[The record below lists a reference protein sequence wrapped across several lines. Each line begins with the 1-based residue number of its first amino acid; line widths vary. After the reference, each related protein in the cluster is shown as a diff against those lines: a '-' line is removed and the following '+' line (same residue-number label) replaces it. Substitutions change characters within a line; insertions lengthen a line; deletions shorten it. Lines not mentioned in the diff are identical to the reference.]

1 MTDILKQKM
10 RSLKGGKAVDYYQL
24 LDIPRVANPEDIEY
38 RYHELAKKYHP
49 DRSKSP
55 DAHEKFIKIK
65 EAYETLKNPPK
76 KKVYD
81 ACLPPEEKAV
91 EASSEP
97 EDFEGFSSEPEDFEG
112 FSSDSDAPSPD
123 SSISPGPDQPVSGPK
138 GAFKST
144 GISYV
149 SFKSDRES
157 YPSGPASFSKGTG
170 ETGKPERSKYVLS
183 EKSLNRHDRSKEV
196 SYGSGQNGSGQNCSG
211 QNGSGQNSADW
222 SYVKVKYEGIDEDI
236 DDDAGK
242 KSGFS
247 AGFALRKAFRYTVVL
262 ICIFLVL
269 TIVSPDLVG
278 AKASGLGAVTE
289 TFDKVVLLAK
299 SLV

>member
-1 MTDILKQKM
+1 M
-10 RSLKGGKAVDYYQL
+10 DYYQL

-65 EAYETLKNPPK
+65 EAYETLKNPQK
-76 KKVYD
+76 RKVYD
-81 ACLPPEEKAV
+81 ASLPPEEKAV

-97 EDFEGFSSEPEDFEG
+97 EDSEG

-123 SSISPGPDQPVSGPK
+123 SSISPVPDQPVSGSK
-138 GAFKST
+138 GAFKLT

-157 YPSGPASFSKGTG
+157 YSSSPASSSKGPG
-170 ETGKPERSKYVLS
+170 ESGKPERSKYLPS

-196 SYGSGQNGSGQNCSG
+196 SYGSGQNSA
-211 QNGSGQNSADW
+211 GQNSADW
-222 SYVKVKYEGIDEDI
+222 SYVKVKYEGLDEDI
-236 DDDAGK
+236 DDDTGK

-247 AGFALRKAFRYTVVL
+247 AGFVLRKAFRYAVVL

-299 SLV
+299 SLI

>member
-1 MTDILKQKM
+1 M
-10 RSLKGGKAVDYYQL
+10 RSFKGGKAVDYYQL

-65 EAYETLKNPPK
+65 KAYETLKNPPK
-76 KKVYD
+76 RKVYD
-81 ACLPPEEKAV
+81 ASLPPEEKAM
-91 EASSEP
+91 EASTEP
-97 EDFEGFSSEPEDFEG
+97 EDPER
-112 FSSDSDAPSPD
+112 FSSDSDIPSSE
-123 SSISPGPDQPVSGPK
+123 SSTSPAPDQPVSGPK

-149 SFKSDRES
+149 SFKSDLES
-157 YPSGPASFSKGTG
+157 YPPGPDFSSKGPG
-170 ETGKPERSKYVLS
+170 ESGKPERSKYLPS
-183 EKSLNRHDRSKEV
+183 EKSLNCHDRSKEV
-196 SYGSGQNGSGQNCSG
+196 LYGSGQNSA
-211 QNGSGQNSADW
+211 GQNSADW
-222 SYVKVKYEGIDEDI
+222 SYVKVKYEGLDEDI

-247 AGFALRKAFRYTVVL
+247 AGFVLRNAFRYSVVL

-269 TIVSPDLVG
+269 MIVSPDLVG
-278 AKASGLGAVTE
+278 AKASGLGALTE
-289 TFDKVVLLAK
+289 TFDKVVLLGK
-299 SLV
+299 SLI

>member
-1 MTDILKQKM
+1 M
-10 RSLKGGKAVDYYQL
+10 DYYQL
-24 LDIPRVANPEDIEY
+24 LDIPRVASPEDIEN
-38 RYHELAKKYHP
+38 RYLLLVKKYHP

-65 EAYETLKNPPK
+65 EAYETLKNPWK
-76 KKVYD
+76 RKVYD
-81 ACLPPEEKAV
+81 ASLPPEEKAV

-97 EDFEGFSSEPEDFEG
+97 EDPEG
-112 FSSDSDAPSPD
+112 FSSDSDAPSLD
-123 SSISPGPDQPVSGPK
+123 SSISPVPDQPVSGSK

-157 YPSGPASFSKGTG
+157 YSSSPASSSKGPG
-170 ETGKPERSKYVLS
+170 ESGKPERSKYLPS
-183 EKSLNRHDRSKEV
+183 EKSLNLHDRSKEV
-196 SYGSGQNGSGQNCSG
+196 SY
-211 QNGSGQNSADW
+211 GSGQNSADW

-236 DDDAGK
+236 DDATGK

-247 AGFALRKAFRYTVVL
+247 AGFTVRKAFRYAVVL
-262 ICIFLVL
+262 ICIFLIL

-278 AKASGLGAVTE
+278 AKASGFGAVTE

>member
-1 MTDILKQKM
+1 M
-10 RSLKGGKAVDYYQL
+10 RYLKGGKAVDYYQL

-65 EAYETLKNPPK
+65 EAYETLKNPRK
-76 KKVYD
+76 RKVYD
-81 ACLPPEEKAV
+81 SCLPPEEKAV

-97 EDFEGFSSEPEDFEG
+97 EGPED
-112 FSSDSDAPSPD
+112 FSSDSEAPSPE
-123 SSISPGPDQPVSGPK
+123 SSISPAPDQPVSGPK

-157 YPSGPASFSKGTG
+157 YPASQASSSKGPG
-170 ETGKPERSKYVLS
+170 ESGKPGQSKYVHS

-196 SYGSGQNGSGQNCSG
+196 SYD
-211 QNGSGQNSADW
+211 SGQNSADW

-247 AGFALRKAFRYTVVL
+247 AGFIVRKAFRYAVVL

-299 SLV
+299 SLI

>member
-1 MTDILKQKM
+1 VRD
-10 RSLKGGKAVDYYQL
+10 LKGGKAVDHYQL
-24 LDIPRVANPEDIEY
+24 LDIPRGASPEDIEY

-55 DAHEKFIKIK
+55 DAHEKFIKFK
-65 EAYETLKNPPK
+65 EAYETLKNPQK

-81 ACLPPEEKAV
+81 ASLPPEEKAM

-97 EDFEGFSSEPEDFEG
+97 EDSEGI
-112 FSSDSDAPSPD
+112 SSDSEVPPPD
-123 SSISPGPDQPVSGPK
+123 PSISPAPDQPVSGFK

-149 SFKSDRES
+149 SFKSDLDS
-157 YPSGPASFSKGTG
+157 QPAGPASLSEGTG
-170 ETGKPERSKYVLS
+170 ESGKPDWSKHSSSEQSSNRHERSKA
-183 EKSLNRHDRSKEV
+183 V
-196 SYGSGQNGSGQNCSG
+196 SYS
-211 QNGSGQNSADW
+211 SGQNSADW

-242 KSGFS
+242 KSGFL
-247 AGFALRKAFRYTVVL
+247 AGFIVMKAFRYTVVL
-262 ICIFLVL
+262 ICLFLVL

-278 AKASGLGAVTE
+278 AEASGLGAVTE
-289 TFDKVVLLAK
+289 VFGKVVLLAK

>member
-1 MTDILKQKM
+1 M
-10 RSLKGGKAVDYYQL
+10 DYYQL

-65 EAYETLKNPPK
+65 KAYETLKNPPK
-76 KKVYD
+76 RKVYD
-81 ACLPPEEKAV
+81 ASLPPEEKAM
-91 EASSEP
+91 EASTEP
-97 EDFEGFSSEPEDFEG
+97 EDPER
-112 FSSDSDAPSPD
+112 FSSDSDIPSSE
-123 SSISPGPDQPVSGPK
+123 SSTSPAPDQPVSGPK

-149 SFKSDRES
+149 SFKSDLES
-157 YPSGPASFSKGTG
+157 YPPGPDFSSKGPG
-170 ETGKPERSKYVLS
+170 ESGKPERSKYLPS
-183 EKSLNRHDRSKEV
+183 EKSLNCHDRSKEV
-196 SYGSGQNGSGQNCSG
+196 SYGSGQNSA
-211 QNGSGQNSADW
+211 GQNSADW
-222 SYVKVKYEGIDEDI
+222 SYVKVKYEGLDEDI

-247 AGFALRKAFRYTVVL
+247 AGFVLRNAFRYSVVL

-269 TIVSPDLVG
+269 MIVSPDLVG
-278 AKASGLGAVTE
+278 AKASGLGALTE
-289 TFDKVVLLAK
+289 TFDKVVLLGK
-299 SLV
+299 SLI

>member
-1 MTDILKQKM
+1 
-10 RSLKGGKAVDYYQL
+10 VDYYQL
-24 LDIPRVANPEDIEY
+24 LDIPRVASPEDIEN
-38 RYHELAKKYHP
+38 RYLLLVKKYHP

-65 EAYETLKNPPK
+65 EAYETLKNPQK
-76 KKVYD
+76 RKVYD
-81 ACLPPEEKAV
+81 ASLPPEEKAM

-97 EDFEGFSSEPEDFEG
+97 EDSGD
-112 FSSDSDAPSPD
+112 FSSDSEAPVPD
-123 SSISPGPDQPVSGPK
+123 PAIPKVPEEPVSGSN

-144 GISYV
+144 SISYV
-149 SFKSDRES
+149 SFKSDHDSFLAGSASSSENTDES
-157 YPSGPASFSKGTG
+157 
-170 ETGKPERSKYVLS
+170 GKPDWSKYVSSKKESKL
-183 EKSLNRHDRSKEV
+183 HDRSKEV
-196 SYGSGQNGSGQNCSG
+196 SSDSGQND
-211 QNGSGQNSADW
+211 ADW

-236 DDDAGK
+236 DEDADK
-242 KSGFS
+242 KTGFS
-247 AGFALRKAFRYTVVL
+247 GGLFLKKAFRYTVVL
-262 ICIFLVL
+262 VCIFLVL